1 MNVVDII
8 FIVILALA
16 GYRGYQTGFLI
27 SLISILAF
35 IVATI
40 SAFMLLHWGV
50 QMLDDLIDGLNG
62 ILPYLAFVLIFVGVA
77 ILINV
82 LGKILKQAIDLTM
95 LGSFDNFAG
104 ALIGV
109 LKWVFGISL
118 LIWLTDYLGFELPS
132 EWEQESIMFAKLEP
146 VAPFIFEACSEY
158 LPFLKSI
165 FESITEG
172 LQPAN
177 P

>member
-8 FIVILALA
+8 FILILALA

-27 SLISILAF
+27 SLISIFAF
-35 IVATI
+35 VVATI

-50 QMLDDLIDGLNG
+50 QILDDLIDGFSG
-62 ILPYLAFVLIFVGVA
+62 ILPYLAFVIIFVGVA

-82 LGKILKQAIDLTM
+82 IGKILKQAIDLTM
-95 LGSFDNFAG
+95 LGSFDNLGG
-104 ALIGV
+104 AIIGV
-109 LKWVFGISL
+109 LKWIFGLSL
-118 LIWLTDYLGFELPS
+118 LIWLTDYLGFEVPA
-132 EWEQESIMFAKLEP
+132 EWKQGSIMFAKLEP
-146 VAPFIFEACSEY
+146 VAPFIIEGCSEY

-172 LQPAN
+172 LQPLN